1 MEKFGE
7 NKNQLL
13 EKYGPYVRSIA
24 AGICRQF
31 HSHMDLDE
39 LMAYGHMGLLEAAE
53 RFDPSMGANFLT
65 FAHYRVKGAIF
76 DGLRKMGI
84 LGSNSSSEPNLLGAE
99 RSNAY
104 LSNLSDRDALSQS
117 SFAEDVGEI
126 SNAVSGLAIVYAA
139 SLDAAESLQ
148 IASERLSAEEHLE
161 LEQTKRRIRKAMG
174 MLSEKERRLLQAYYF
189 QSKTLEEAGAAIGQ
203 SKSWASRLHA
213 RAIEK
218 LKQLLV
224 EDERQSGEMTLKR
237 REDNGGTTR
246 RDCSSSS
253 TGSTAKA
260 SRASSPTGQTGPKQ
274 I

>member
-1 MEKFGE
+1 LENFGE
-7 NKNQLL
+7 NKTQLL

-24 AGICRQF
+24 AGVCRQF
-31 HSHMDLDE
+31 RAQLDLDE
-39 LMAYGHMGLLEAAE
+39 IMAYGHMGLLEAAE
-53 RFDPSMGANFLT
+53 RFNPSLGANFLT
-65 FAHYRVKGAIF
+65 FAHYRIKGAMF

-84 LGSNSSSEPNLLGAE
+84 LSSSESTALNAE

-104 LSNLSDRDALSQS
+104 LSNLSDRDGGAHT
-117 SFAEDVGEI
+117 SFAEDVGDI
-126 SNAVSGLAIVYAA
+126 SSAVSSLAIVYAA
-139 SLDAAESLQ
+139 SLDAPESQ
-148 IASERLSAEEHLE
+148 QVASEQLSAEERLE

-189 QSKTLEEAGAAIGQ
+189 QSKTLEEAGTEIGQ

-224 EDERQSGEMTLKR
+224 EDERQLEETISKR
-237 REDNGGTTR
+237 RENHGGTNF
-246 RDCSSSS
+246 RDCSSSAS
-253 TGSTAKA
+253 SSAKT

>member
-7 NKNQLL
+7 NKSQLL

-24 AGICRQF
+24 AGVCRQF
-31 HSHMDLDE
+31 RSQLDLE
-39 LMAYGHMGLLEAAE
+39 EMMAYGYMGLLEAAE

-65 FAHYRVKGAIF
+65 FAHYRIKGSIF

-84 LGSNSSSEPNLLGAE
+84 LNSSEPSALHSE

-104 LSNLSDRDALSQS
+104 LSNLSDRDAGAHT
-117 SFAEDVGEI
+117 SFSEDIGEI
-126 SNAVSGLAIVYAA
+126 SNAVSGLAIVYVAG
-139 SLDAAESLQ
+139 LEAAESQQL
-148 IASERLSAEEHLE
+148 ASEQLSAEERLT

-174 MLSEKERRLLQAYYF
+174 MLTEKERRLLQAYYF
-189 QSKTLEEAGAAIGQ
+189 HSKTLEEAGAEIGQ

-224 EDERQSGEMTLKR
+224 EDERQSEEVVSQR
-237 REDNGGTTR
+237 RENHGGPSR
-246 RDCSSSS
+246 GDYSS
-253 TGSTAKA
+253 TSSTTKT
-260 SRASSPTGQTGPKQ
+260 SRTSSPTGQTGPKQ